1 MSKTNAWA
9 YDEAENKIDVAVE
22 KVKKG
27 YAKDKAIKELLA
39 DTNIAGFFD
48 EQDLDMIF
56 DFEMTTEKKHKTVQ

>member
-39 DTNIAGFFD
+39 DNNLAGF
-48 EQDLDMIF
+48 
-56 DFEMTTEKKHKTVQ
+56 

>member
-1 MSKTNAWA
+1 MSKTSAWA

-27 YAKDKAIKELLA
+27 HAKDKAIKELLA
-39 DTNIAGFFD
+39 DSNIAGFFD

-56 DFEMTTEKKHKTVQ
+56 YFEMTTETKHKTVQ